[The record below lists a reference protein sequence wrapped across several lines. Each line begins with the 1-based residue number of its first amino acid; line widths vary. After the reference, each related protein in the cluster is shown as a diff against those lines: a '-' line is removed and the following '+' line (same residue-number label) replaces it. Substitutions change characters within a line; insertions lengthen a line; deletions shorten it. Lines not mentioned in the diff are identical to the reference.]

1 MANINPISCD
11 KQRTFSNLEHVL
23 HKMWSVSIVDYQNYV
38 LETLFIPA
46 QKYVIIYEPIG
57 SIVLWCIIQQNK
69 TTSVAETVS
78 FDLETHLFISDVK
91 FFIVVDL

>member
-1 MANINPISCD
+1 MKCFYSRLSELCTGKQVYSGQPI
-11 KQRTFSNLEHVL
+11 
-23 HKMWSVSIVDYQNYV
+23 
-38 LETLFIPA
+38 
-46 QKYVIIYEPIG
+46 YVIIYEPMG

>member
-1 MANINPISCD
+1 MYYIKKID
-11 KQRTFSNLEHVL
+11 MYLDMLYT
-23 HKMWSVSIVDYQNYV
+23 M
-38 LETLFIPA
+38 
-46 QKYVIIYEPIG
+46 YVIIYEPIG

>member
-1 MANINPISCD
+1 MP
-11 KQRTFSNLEHVL
+11 LE
-23 HKMWSVSIVDYQNYV
+23 K
-38 LETLFIPA
+38 
-46 QKYVIIYEPIG
+46 QKYVIIYEPKG
-57 SIVLWCIIQQNK
+57 PIVLWCIIQQNK

>member
-11 KQRTFSNLEHVL
+11 KQWTFSNLEYVL
-23 HKMWSVSIVDYQNYV
+23 HKMWSVSIVGYQNYV
-38 LETLFIPA
+38 LETHFISD
-46 QKYVIIYEPIG
+46 KVIIYEPIG

>member
-1 MANINPISCD
+1 
-11 KQRTFSNLEHVL
+11 
-23 HKMWSVSIVDYQNYV
+23 MWSVSIVDYQNYV

-46 QKYVIIYEPIG
+46 ALHKQKYVIIYEPIG